1 MARMRAAVLAFAAAI
16 SLAALGAPTHA
27 GTQMLAY
34 DGPDAIKQ
42 GQGGERKT
50 VDGIDFWLEGSP
62 PHRFQVLGV
71 LEDERLKT
79 GLIGLIRMSSL
90 EKDMARLARQAGGD
104 AVILTEEH
112 GNLRGIVGSTFGGAS
127 GTVFGTPGFATFS
140 ASGSSTTFTRPVES
154 RASKYV
160 VVKYLPDG
168 AAPVWSTAAP
178 QQAEAPPSYDTRRY

>member
-1 MARMRAAVLAFAAAI
+1 MGRAKTARLALVAAIGAATLGAAA
-16 SLAALGAPTHA
+16 HA
-27 GTQMLAY
+27 GTQILAY

-90 EKDMARLARQAGGD
+90 EKDMARLAHQAGGD
-104 AVILTEEH
+104 AVILTDEH
-112 GNLRGIVGSTFGGAS
+112 DNLKGVIGSTFGGAS
-127 GTVFGTPGFATFS
+127 GTVMGTSGFATFS
-140 ASGSSTTFTRPVES
+140 ASGSSTTYTSPVES

-168 AAPVWSTAAP
+168 AAPAWSTAAP